1 MREILFRGKRIDSGE
16 WVDGYFA
23 FYPQGF
29 SEEGKAEYIIR
40 DTSKNAGKLYFVDPE
55 TVCQYTGS
63 ISSILTG
70 GKKIFEQD
78 IVEIDAAIGIVKF
91 GKYGNGFHLGYYID
105 WINCPRLRNE
115 LNYWEGKVKVIGNI
129 IDNPDLIKSLIES
142 AI

>member
-1 MREILFRGKRIDSGE
+1 MREILFRGKRIDNGE

-40 DTSKNAGKLYFVDPE
+40 DTSKNEGKLYSVDPE
-55 TVCQYTGS
+55 TICQYTGS

-70 GKKIFEQD
+70 GKKIYEKD

-91 GKYGNGFHLGYYID
+91 GKYGNGFHFGYYID
-105 WINCPRLRNE
+105 WINSRYRQE
-115 LNYWEGKVKVIGNI
+115 LGFWEGKVKVIGNI
-129 IDNPDLIKSLIES
+129 FDNPAIKSLIES
-142 AI
+142 AD